1 MKDKHGT
8 LQVTGTGKVQVAPDE
23 AVVDL
28 SVLTEGKTAA
38 ETVAS
43 NATLTQALVDA
54 VSAQPNHGVTTTG
67 LSVSPILSYDPN
79 TNIGRIVGFRATNGV
94 EVKTKIGYA
103 AQIYDAGIEAG
114 ANQSSGITFR
124 IQNEA
129 PHREEALRIAV
140 EEAYKEANLVA
151 KTANIELDGPESIQI
166 DPGGG
171 RISYRAEALDAKAMA
186 TPVIPQDKTIAASVH
201 ILFRIRN
208 CDEKQV

>member
-28 SVLTEGKTAA
+28 TVLTEGKTAA

-171 RISYRAEALDAKAMA
+171 RITYRAEAFDAKAMA
-186 TPVIPQDKTIAASVH
+186 TPVIPQDKTIAANVQ

-208 CDEKQV
+208 CSGEQV